1 MKRSKTNTL
10 LSALCS
16 SALIICLSPAVGIT
30 ADDLPL
36 NMRAN
41 AGAQTRGR
49 TSMMQISVSEWTSA
63 EERQML
69 IEFLQ
74 EEGSLNL
81 DKKLQSLSVKGRI
94 NRTGQLGVNWR
105 YAYQFPKDGGR
116 TIVLATDRPVN
127 VSEASFQG
135 VVGKAYNITL
145 AIIELDEEGNGAG
158 TLMIGAELA
167 FGADGKLEVNHVGQN
182 SVHLGG
188 VRVLN

>member
-1 MKRSKTNTL
+1 MKRTGTNIF

-16 SALIICLSPAVGIT
+16 SALILSLVPAAAIA

-49 TSMMQISVSEWTSA
+49 TSMMQISVSEWTSS

-69 IEFLQ
+69 IEFVQ
-74 EEGSLNL
+74 EEGSRNL
-81 DKKLQSLSVKGRI
+81 DTKLQSLGVKGRI
-94 NRTGQLGVNWR
+94 NRTGQMGVNWR

-135 VVGKAYNITL
+135 VVGKSYNITL
-145 AIIELDEEGNGAG
+145 AIIELDEEGKGAG
-158 TLMIGAELA
+158 TLMIGAELM
-167 FGADGKLEVNHVGQN
+167 FGADGKLEVNHAGQN
-182 SVHLGG
+182 AVHLGG
-188 VRVLN
+188 VQVLD